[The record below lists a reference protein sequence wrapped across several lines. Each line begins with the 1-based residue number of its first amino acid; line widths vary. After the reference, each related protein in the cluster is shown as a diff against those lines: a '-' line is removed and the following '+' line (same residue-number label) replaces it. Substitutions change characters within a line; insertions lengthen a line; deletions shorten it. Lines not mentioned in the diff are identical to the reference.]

1 VTEPTAGT
9 SAPEDAAALPESGP
23 DAADSAPAV
32 AAADAQPPVSPSD
45 AALARYQHS
54 LRRHRIVYYAVLA
67 VLLAAVGSVVGVAWS
82 HGEVAHA
89 SLHTFRPPPGNLP
102 LGSPSVT
109 QQESWHTTDRLA
121 DGVPQ
126 WNGTVI
132 TFSDHTVGGR
142 DARTG
147 KRTWTYTRTDRTI
160 CTVGQAAGTTVAV
173 FENRGNCDEV
183 DAFYS
188 GTGGRRWTRTLD
200 FDGEPVN
207 GRPAFQTTPSTFMV
221 TTDSVIYALDP
232 VTGYQRWTY
241 QRNGCRIGRAVL
253 GSTGALISQNCSD
266 EVVCSGLK
274 FCARGPQLIL
284 RDRDAG
290 TDDKSKDNPD
300 KIKWL
305 KADDRTVPVSA
316 DQVVSTVEPDGT
328 RLHLLDPGKGTQ
340 TQQVALNT
348 PSGELGPISA
358 IATTGDEVIWLAGR
372 AYAIRA
378 GAARPDWTAATSSPP
393 TIVSTA
399 GEDTPTLATARIT
412 VPTATG
418 IGILD
423 GNDGRTINRFTV
435 QAPAPGSLVH
445 PLGTGFLV
453 SGLSGVVAYR

>member
-1 VTEPTAGT
+1 
-9 SAPEDAAALPESGP
+9 
-23 DAADSAPAV
+23 
-32 AAADAQPPVSPSD
+32 
-45 AALARYQHS
+45 
-54 LRRHRIVYYAVLA
+54 
-67 VLLAAVGSVVGVAWS
+67 
-82 HGEVAHA
+82 
-89 SLHTFRPPPGNLP
+89 
-102 LGSPSVT
+102 
-109 QQESWHTTDRLA
+109 
-121 DGVPQ
+121 
-126 WNGTVI
+126 
-132 TFSDHTVGGR
+132 
-142 DARTG
+142 
-147 KRTWTYTRTDRTI
+147 
-160 CTVGQAAGTTVAV
+160 
-173 FENRGNCDEV
+173 
-183 DAFYS
+183 
-188 GTGGRRWTRTLD
+188 
-200 FDGEPVN
+200 
-207 GRPAFQTTPSTFMV
+207 
-221 TTDSVIYALDP
+221 
-232 VTGYQRWTY
+232 
-241 QRNGCRIGRAVL
+241 
-253 GSTGALISQNCSD
+253 
-266 EVVCSGLK
+266 LK

-435 QAPAPGSLVH
+435 PAPAPGSLVH
-445 PLGTGFLV
+445 SLGTGFLV
-453 SGLSGVVAYR
+453 SGPSGVVAYR